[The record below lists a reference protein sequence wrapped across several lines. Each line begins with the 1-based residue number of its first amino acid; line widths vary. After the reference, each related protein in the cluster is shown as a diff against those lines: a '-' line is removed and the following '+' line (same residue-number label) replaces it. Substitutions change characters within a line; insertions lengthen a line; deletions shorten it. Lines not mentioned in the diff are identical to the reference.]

1 MTCKFRPVA
10 SCTHKS
16 EHGGLQTI
24 LCLKTEWGLLN
35 AVLWQNLLKAE
46 LMQSPNALVLQEL
59 KMVAVVILYDL
70 QSMSKHRVLE
80 IGRHLQLRKFL
91 T

>member
-10 SCTHKS
+10 SCTYMS
-16 EHGGLQTI
+16 EHGGPQTV

-59 KMVAVVILYDL
+59 KMVAAVILYGF
-70 QSMSKHRVLE
+70 QSMSKYTALE
-80 IGRHLQLRKFL
+80 IRRHLQLRKFL

>member
-16 EHGGLQTI
+16 EQGGPQKV
-24 LCLKTEWGLLN
+24 LCLKTEWRLLN

-59 KMVAVVILYDL
+59 KMVAAVILL
-70 QSMSKHRVLE
+70 ASEHE
-80 IGRHLQLRKFL
+80 
-91 T
+91 